1 MTDST
6 FWHPFAQ
13 MGSVRS
19 DELVIDRGED
29 VWVWDED
36 GRRYLDG
43 TSSLWY
49 ANIGHGRSE
58 VVDAIATQARKLES
72 YSSFGDFAT
81 RPALELSE
89 RLADLAP
96 GDGWKVFLG
105 SGGGD
110 AVDTAIKLARRYH
123 SAAGDP
129 DRVHVISRVDG
140 YHGTHGWGTAVSGI
154 AANRE
159 GFGPAVA
166 ETTQVSHDSLDV
178 LAAAFEQVGPERVAA
193 VIAEPVIGAGGLYPP
208 APGYLEGVQE
218 LCRRHGALFIADSV
232 ICAFGRLGTWFGVE
246 RFGIQPDLITFA
258 KGVTSGYLPLG
269 GVMVSARVAEPFYAA
284 GGPIFKHGATYAGHP
299 VCSAAAMANLDIIER
314 EGLLQRAIELEGP
327 LHEGLRTL
335 LAHPLVGEVRGGVGF
350 LAAVDLVPQL
360 GEHRGHIVQE
370 VFRETRKRGVIVR
383 PLAKGLAASPPLTA
397 TPEHIDLLVETLH
410 DALDAVAARHVQ
422 SSLLATSAPAL
433 A

>member
-19 DELVIDRGED
+19 NELVIDRGED
-29 VWVWDED
+29 VWIWDEE
-36 GRRYLDG
+36 GRRYLDA
-43 TSSLWY
+43 TASLWY
-49 ANIGHGRSE
+49 ANIGHGRAE
-58 VVDAIATQARKLES
+58 VVDAIAAQARKLES
-72 YSSFGDFAT
+72 YSAFGDFAN

-89 RLADLAP
+89 RLSDLAP

-123 SAAGDP
+123 SATGDP
-129 DRVHVISRVDG
+129 HRTHVISRVAG

-159 GFGPAVA
+159 GFGPMIG
-166 ETTQVSHDSLDV
+166 ETTQVPNNSLDA
-178 LAAAFEQVGPERVAA
+178 LAAAFEQISPERVAA
-193 VIAEPVIGAGGLYPP
+193 VIAEPVVGAGGLYPP
-208 APGYLEGVQE
+208 AAGYLEGMQE
-218 LCRRHGALFIADSV
+218 LCRRNGALFITDSV

-269 GVMVSARVAEPFYAA
+269 GVMVSAHVAEPFYAA
-284 GGPIFKHGATYAGHP
+284 DGPIFKHGATYAGHP
-299 VCSAAAMANLDIIER
+299 ICCAAARANLDIIER
-314 EGLLQRAIELEGP
+314 EGLLQRATELEGP
-327 LHEGLRTL
+327 LHAGLQTL
-335 LAHPLVGEVRGGVGF
+335 LNHPLAGEVRGGVGF
-350 LAAVDLVPQL
+350 LAAVDLAPRL
-360 GEHRGHIVQE
+360 GEHRAGIVQK
-370 VFRETRKRGVIVR
+370 VFRETRAQGVIVR
-383 PLAKGLAASPPLTA
+383 PLASGLAVSPPQTA
-397 TPEHIDLLVETLH
+397 TQEHIDLIVEKLH
-410 DALDAVAARHVQ
+410 DAFDAVQARHVD
-422 SSLLATSAPAL
+422 LNDFAPADV